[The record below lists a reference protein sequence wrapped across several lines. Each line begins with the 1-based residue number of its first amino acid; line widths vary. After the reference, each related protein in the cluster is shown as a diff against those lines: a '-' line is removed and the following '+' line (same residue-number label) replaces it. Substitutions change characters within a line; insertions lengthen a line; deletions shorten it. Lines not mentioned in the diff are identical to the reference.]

1 MIVSGKQK
9 SVQKAIQVCKKSF
22 VSYLSMKLSLA
33 LFLLVALIVILLPD
47 DSEASPLRRQRAR
60 RVQALRRARNFR
72 GQHRG
77 PFARR
82 GRTGMGADAPPPPP
96 EGADDAAAGGED
108 GEGGEEVPDW
118 CNPTTE
124 MGAWLNYKQIR
135 VICGERGA
143 TDFGPYGGIPAEE
156 GEGEEGAEEAEEA

>member
-1 MIVSGKQK
+1 MGYSLRRFTTNRD
-9 SVQKAIQVCKKSF
+9 C
-22 VSYLSMKLSLA
+22 LSMKLSLA

-72 GQHRG
+72 GQRRG
-77 PFARR
+77 QFARR
-82 GRTGMGADAPPPPP
+82 GRTGM
-96 EGADDAAAGGED
+96 GADDAAAGGED

>member
-1 MIVSGKQK
+1 MGSLRRFTTNRD
-9 SVQKAIQVCKKSF
+9 C
-22 VSYLSMKLSLA
+22 LSMKPSLA

-72 GQHRG
+72 GQRRG
-77 PFARR
+77 PYARR

-108 GEGGEEVPDW
+108 GEGGESSRLVQPHHRNGCLVE
-118 CNPTTE
+118 
-124 MGAWLNYKQIR
+124 L
-135 VICGERGA
+135 
-143 TDFGPYGGIPAEE
+143 
-156 GEGEEGAEEAEEA
+156 

>member
-1 MIVSGKQK
+1 MGYSLRRFTTNRD
-9 SVQKAIQVCKKSF
+9 C
-22 VSYLSMKLSLA
+22 LSMKLSLA

-72 GQHRG
+72 GQRRG
-77 PFARR
+77 QFARR

-108 GEGGEEVPDW
+108 ADW

>member
-1 MIVSGKQK
+1 MGNRD
-9 SVQKAIQVCKKSF
+9 C
-22 VSYLSMKLSLA
+22 LSMKLSLA

-72 GQHRG
+72 GQRRG
-77 PFARR
+77 QFARP

-96 EGADDAAAGGED
+96 EGADDAAAGEED
-108 GEGGEEVPDW
+108 PDW

>member
-1 MIVSGKQK
+1 MGISLRRFTTNRD
-9 SVQKAIQVCKKSF
+9 C
-22 VSYLSMKLSLA
+22 LSMKLSLA

-72 GQHRG
+72 GQRKG
-77 PFARR
+77 PYARR

-118 CNPTTE
+118 CNPTIE
-124 MGAWLNYKQIR
+124 MGVWLNYKNPLFAAR
-135 VICGERGA
+135 GELRIL
-143 TDFGPYGGIPAEE
+143 DPMEE
-156 GEGEEGAEEAEEA
+156 SQLKKAKVRKVLKKLKKHNL